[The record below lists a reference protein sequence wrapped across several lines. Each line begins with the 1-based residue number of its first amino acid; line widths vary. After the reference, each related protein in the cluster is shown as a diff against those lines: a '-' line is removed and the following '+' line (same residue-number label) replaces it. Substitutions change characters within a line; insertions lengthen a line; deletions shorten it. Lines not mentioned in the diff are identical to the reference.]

1 LEKYNYFFKV
11 NFETIIFKTFAISS
25 QDYV

>member
-11 NFETIIFKTFAISS
+11 NFETTIFKTFAISS

>member
-1 LEKYNYFFKV
+1 LKNYNYFFND
-11 NFETIIFKTFAISS
+11 NFETYIFKTFAISS